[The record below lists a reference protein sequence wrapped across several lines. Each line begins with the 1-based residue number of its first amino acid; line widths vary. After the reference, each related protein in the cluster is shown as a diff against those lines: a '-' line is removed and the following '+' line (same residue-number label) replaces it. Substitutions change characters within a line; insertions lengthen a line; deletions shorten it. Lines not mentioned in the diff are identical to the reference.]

1 MESLTWQGGPVPVQY
16 MDDGTD
22 SGCDLETSVFLEEH
36 AIRRTIIYSGR
47 NSKHSSSDD
56 HSLPTELSTDHSS
69 PGVLKIFGGTI
80 VPGVEY
86 KSVLASCRSTAPE
99 LVKQAL
105 ERYGLSA
112 TLHDEYVLCD
122 VVGRAN
128 AGSTRRL
135 DVNNKVKQEPRWKR
149 MCSRILSD
157 KDRPLFLQKFWRP
170 SDGFCRRY
178 ELRRKMEV
186 IDSMGDDD
194 TYGLNENARKISFSK
209 LRPGAIPFFVPWTQS
224 LDRLRDE
231 YDLEGSS
238 SSNSWTCNNNN
249 QNNLMRSISFDV
261 KGQRTDVSLPSKTGS
276 DHVLAPISRPFLL
289 TLRGYDVNK
298 DSLFY
303 ILEGKTMLV
312 CCPDGAVMNKPC
324 MTLSAPDI
332 NPQHCHIHLKRSSYS
347 HLSGALHHNYCLE
360 VECNLTSNI
369 RVNGSAVVGR
379 ETLQAG
385 DIISIGNYY
394 VFLFKDFTA
403 GNDIPSDLPW
413 ISSSSDDIFSD
424 SMRRKQNNA
433 KRHQNVVHVPP
444 LMLGS
449 TDDNISITTMES
461 QGTEVQREKFRFA
474 YSREKE
480 DELVNAIGAVIRL
493 DQTNF
498 VLAPAYL
505 YSMCIQFSCVRFDP
519 YQIRNL
525 LLRILAAVTES
536 AAAIS
541 KALKENKFNSGLVR
555 SRRHPSV
562 SEDFLREMLQWISNC
577 VQLILYL
584 RADNFRLPRTSVT
597 RGSPL
602 DSDVHAAFRDLATGL
617 EEIVVFC
624 FQQSI
629 YTITKALYL
638 LLPIL
643 LDGNP
648 FTEDAG
654 SRHGVGKVIAILDS
668 VAGLVVSLRLHND
681 VIKQLFMYIF
691 FFCST
696 SVFNRLFLKEP
707 DAAEQY
713 YTWAAGVRIKANLG
727 KLEEWAIRNNLDEEF
742 EHLFE
747 RLITVAEFLSTSKAL
762 LEKYDWLTMKK
773 HFHPLNEAQLYRLLS
788 GYHADRHIMPENWH
802 PSPEDVEL
810 ALREDE
816 VMLDLSGHPAFLL
829 PTEGCDI
836 DLMHPPDA
844 GQFWALFKQL
854 YAQFGLSE
862 DESDIGLSP
871 GNTPRFTGN
880 FPKVELQK
888 SFFCQTSSSRS
899 RTMSPHRK
907 VQFVADT
914 DSSTQSTPR
923 GRKTPNGV
931 VPGSSPNLLSKVT
944 DKNKTTAPVKPKR
957 NLLKSNLSPRQTD
970 SPDKRLDML
979 INKSGSPVMAGG
991 DVTDRSE
998 PESVT
1003 MDTSTSP
1010 VGMHTDTIPVVS
1022 SKSMSIEEAAV
1033 KADNPEYTRNSAN
1046 AIRVS
1051 APPPVPPRQPM
1062 NEVSREKPTGRRV
1075 QRSVSDI
1082 LGRPDMYQDSCIDS
1096 EQRSDFDRM
1105 GNHTDDEQGK
1115 ISARSGYHT
1124 DGEQNN
1130 SSARSGY
1137 HTDGEQN
1144 KSFAKSRNHTDGEQ
1158 TKSSARSEY
1167 RADGEQS
1174 KNSTRSGNHMDGEQD
1189 KSAAKSGY
1197 HTKGEKDRNSTSYH
1211 TDGELALDRNGND
1224 EEEEFCSKDLML
1236 SVNKQI
1242 LEAHKQHSEQAL
1254 PVALPRSPTNIHVEE
1269 RFDMSTSSRLSSNP
1283 VFSVNVRKGNQGLG
1297 LGLIDGLY
1305 TPLRLAGIY
1314 IRKVLPDSPAA
1325 LSGSLHVG
1333 DRLLCVNGKSIVGAD
1348 YQSAMRLIKAS
1359 GENLTLLV
1367 AKGNRSIAGK
1377 ISSTNC

>member
-1 MESLTWQGGPVPVQY
+1 MQSLTWHGGSVPVQY

-22 SGCDLETSVFLEEH
+22 SGCDLESSVFLEEH

-56 HSLPTELSTDHSS
+56 HSPPTELSTDHSS

-105 ERYGLSA
+105 ERYGLSS

-128 AGSTRRL
+128 AGSTHGQ
-135 DVNNKVKQEPRWKR
+135 VTNNKIKQAPRWKR
-149 MCSRILSD
+149 MCTRILSD

-170 SDGFCRRY
+170 SEGFCRRY

-224 LDRLRDE
+224 VDKFRDDF
-231 YDLEGSS
+231 DLEGSS

-249 QNNLMRSISFDV
+249 QKNLMRSVSFDL
-261 KGQRTDVSLPSKTGS
+261 KGHRTDISLPNKNSA
-276 DHVLAPISRPFLL
+276 DHILAPISRPFLL

-303 ILEGKTMLV
+303 ILEGKTTLI
-312 CCPDGAVMNKPC
+312 CCPDGSVVNKPC
-324 MTLSAPDI
+324 VTLSAPDI
-332 NPQHCHIHLKRSSYS
+332 HPQHCHVHLRRSSYS
-347 HLSGALHHNYCLE
+347 HQSGSLHHNYCLE

-369 RVNGSAVVGR
+369 RVNGSAVISK

-385 DIISIGNYY
+385 DILSIGNYY

-403 GNDIPSDLPW
+403 GNDIPSELPW
-413 ISSSSDDIFSD
+413 ITLSSDDIVSD
-424 SMRRKQNNA
+424 SVRGKQNNT
-433 KRHQNVVHVPP
+433 KRHQNIVHVPP

-449 TDDNISITTMES
+449 TTDDNISVATMES

-498 VLAPAYL
+498 ALAPAYL

-519 YQIRNL
+519 FQIRNL
-525 LLRILAAVTES
+525 LLRILAAVRES
-536 AAAIS
+536 AADIS
-541 KALKENKFNSGLVR
+541 KALKGNKFNSGLVR

-562 SEDFLREMLQWISNC
+562 GEDYLREMLQWISNC

-602 DSDVHAAFRDLATGL
+602 DNEVHSAFRDLATGL

-638 LLPIL
+638 LLPVL

-648 FTEDAG
+648 FTEDGG

-681 VIKQLFMYIF
+681 VIKQLYMYIF

-696 SVFNRLFLKEP
+696 SVFNRLFLK

-713 YTWAAGVRIKANLG
+713 YCWTAGVRIKANLG
-727 KLEEWAIRNNLDEEF
+727 KIEEWAVRNNLDEEF
-742 EHLFE
+742 EQLFE
-747 RLITVAEFLSTSKAL
+747 RLLTIAEFLSTSKTL
-762 LEKYDWLTMKK
+762 LEKYDWLTIKK
-773 HFHPLNEAQLYRLLS
+773 QFHPLNEAQLYRLLS
-788 GYHADRHIMPENWH
+788 GYHADRHTMADNWH

-844 GQFWALFKQL
+844 GHFWALFKQL
-854 YAQFGLSE
+854 YSQYGLSE

-888 SFFCQTSSSRS
+888 SFFCQISSSRS
-899 RTMSPHRK
+899 RTMSPNRK

-923 GRKTPNGV
+923 GQKSNNDIKSGRSST
-931 VPGSSPNLLSKVT
+931 GSKEVT
-944 DKNKTTAPVKPKR
+944 KTTAPVKPKR
-957 NLLKSNLSPRQTD
+957 NLLKSNLKD

-979 INKSGSPVMAGG
+979 INKTVSPSVTSG

-998 PESVT
+998 PESVA
-1003 MDTSTSP
+1003 MDTSISP
-1010 VGMHTDTIPVVS
+1010 VAMASSHVELAEKTDVKSEGTDSTLNANS
-1022 SKSMSIEEAAV
+1022 SRISS
-1033 KADNPEYTRNSAN
+1033 
-1046 AIRVS
+1046 
-1051 APPPVPPRQPM
+1051 PPPVPPRQPM
-1062 NEVSREKPTGRRV
+1062 NEETGTKPSRRRV
-1075 QRSVSDI
+1075 QRSVSDR
-1082 LGRPDMYQDSCIDS
+1082 LETSDIDHGS
-1096 EQRSDFDRM
+1096 MIDNVHGSDLNRRRYHTEDEEDKSSLR
-1105 GNHTDDEQGK
+1105 GGYHTDGEQDRT
-1115 ISARSGYHT
+1115 SVRSGYHT
-1124 DGEQNN
+1124 DGEQDRT
-1130 SSARSGY
+1130 SVRSGY
-1137 HTDGEQN
+1137 HTDGEL
-1144 KSFAKSRNHTDGEQ
+1144 G
-1158 TKSSARSEY
+1158 
-1167 RADGEQS
+1167 
-1174 KNSTRSGNHMDGEQD
+1174 
-1189 KSAAKSGY
+1189 
-1197 HTKGEKDRNSTSYH
+1197 
-1211 TDGELALDRNGND
+1211 LDRNGND
-1224 EEEEFCSKDLML
+1224 QEDNFCSKDVLL

-1242 LEAHKQHSEQAL
+1242 LEAHKQHSEQVL
-1254 PVALPRSPTNIHVEE
+1254 PSVQPRSPTNINIEE
-1269 RFDMSTSSRLSSNP
+1269 QFDMSTSSRLSSNP
-1283 VFSVNVRKGNQGLG
+1283 VFSVSVRKGNQGLG

-1359 GENLTLLV
+1359 SENLTLLV

-1377 ISSTNC
+1377 IASTNC

>member
-1 MESLTWQGGPVPVQY
+1 MKSLTWQGGRTVPVQY

-56 HSLPTELSTDHSS
+56 HAATTELSTDHSS

-105 ERYGLSA
+105 ERYGLS
-112 TLHDEYVLCD
+112 TSLHDEYVLCD
-122 VVGRAN
+122 VVGQAN
-128 AGSTRRL
+128 SGSIRGL
-135 DVNNKVKQEPRWKR
+135 DNKTKQSPRWKR
-149 MCSRILSD
+149 MCTRILSD

-170 SDGFCRRY
+170 TDGFCRRY

-186 IDSMGDDD
+186 IDAMGEDD

-231 YDLEGSS
+231 YDIEGSS
-238 SSNSWTCNNNN
+238 STNSWTCNNNN
-249 QNNLMRSISFDV
+249 QKNLMRSVSFDV
-261 KGQRTDVSLPSKTGS
+261 KGQRSDISFPNKVGS
-276 DHVLAPISRPFLL
+276 DHILAPISRPFLL

-298 DSLFY
+298 DSVYY
-303 ILEGKTMLV
+303 ILEGKTTLV
-312 CCPDGAVMNKPC
+312 CCPDGEVVNKPC
-324 MTLSAPDI
+324 VTLAAPDI

-347 HLSGALHHNYCLE
+347 HSPGPLHHNYCLE
-360 VECNLTSNI
+360 IECNLASNI
-369 RVNGSAVVGR
+369 RVNGSPIVGR
-379 ETLQAG
+379 ETMQAG
-385 DIISIGNYY
+385 DILSIGNYY

-403 GNDIPSDLPW
+403 GNDIPSELPW
-413 ISSSSDDIFSD
+413 ISPSSDDVFSE
-424 SMRRKQNNA
+424 SMRRKQNSN
-433 KRHQNVVHVPP
+433 KRHQNIVHVPP

-449 TDDNISITTMES
+449 ATDDNISITTMES

-474 YSREKE
+474 YSRDKE

-525 LLRILAAVTES
+525 LLRILAAVRES
-536 AAAIS
+536 AADIS
-541 KALKENKFNSGLVR
+541 KALKGNKFNSGLVR

-562 SEDFLREMLQWISNC
+562 SEDYLREMLQWISNC

-602 DSDVHAAFRDLATGL
+602 DNEVHAAFRDLATGL

-638 LLPIL
+638 LLPVL

-654 SRHGVGKVIAILDS
+654 NRHGVGKIVAIFDS
-668 VAGLVVSLRLHND
+668 VAGLVVSLRLHTD

-696 SVFNRLFLKEP
+696 SVFNRLFLK

-713 YTWAAGVRIKANLG
+713 YCWTAGVRIKANLA
-727 KLEEWAIRNNLDEEF
+727 KLEEWAVRNNLDEEF
-742 EHLFE
+742 EQLFE
-747 RLITVAEFLSTSKAL
+747 RLLTVAEFLSTSKTL
-762 LEKYDWLTMKK
+762 LEKYDWINMKK
-773 HFHPLNEAQLYRLLS
+773 QFHPLNEAQLYRLLS
-788 GYHADRHIMPENWH
+788 GYHADRHTMPGNWH

-844 GQFWALFKQL
+844 GQFWALFKEL

-862 DESDIGLSP
+862 NESDIGLSP

-899 RTMSPHRK
+899 RTMSPTRK

-923 GRKTPNGV
+923 GQKTPSDARSG
-931 VPGSSPNLLSKVT
+931 PSPILSKEASDT
-944 DKNKTTAPVKPKR
+944 NKAIAPVKPKR
-957 NLLKSNLSPRQTD
+957 NLLKSNLSPRQKD

-979 INKSGSPVMAGG
+979 INKAVSPTSTNG

-998 PESVT
+998 PDSV
-1003 MDTSTSP
+1003 DTCASP
-1010 VGMHTDTIPVVS
+1010 IVMNTCTTPVVNGNTDIKSEDPYSTNS
-1022 SKSMSIEEAAV
+1022 SA
-1033 KADNPEYTRNSAN
+1033 KAS
-1046 AIRVS
+1046 RVS
-1051 APPPVPPRQPM
+1051 SPPPVPPRQPM
-1062 NEVSREKPTGRRV
+1062 AEGTNKPTGKRV
-1075 QRSVSDI
+1075 QRSVSD
-1082 LGRPDMYQDSCIDS
+1082 
-1096 EQRSDFDRM
+1096 RM
-1105 GNHTDDEQGK
+1105 GRQNIDQESFIHKENGSDHRRRGHHTDDEDGK
-1115 ISARSGYHT
+1115 TSARSGYHT
-1124 DGEQNN
+1124 DGEQDRVSVRSGYHTDGEQDRN
-1130 SSARSGY
+1130 SARSGY
-1137 HTDGEQN
+1137 HTDGEIV
-1144 KSFAKSRNHTDGEQ
+1144 
-1158 TKSSARSEY
+1158 
-1167 RADGEQS
+1167 
-1174 KNSTRSGNHMDGEQD
+1174 
-1189 KSAAKSGY
+1189 
-1197 HTKGEKDRNSTSYH
+1197 
-1211 TDGELALDRNGND
+1211 LDRNGND
-1224 EEEEFCSKDLML
+1224 PDENFCSKDML
-1236 SVNKQI
+1236 ISVNKQI
-1242 LEAHKQHSEQAL
+1242 LEAHKQHAENAL
-1254 PVALPRSPTNIHVEE
+1254 PIVQPRSPTNISMEE
-1269 RFDMSTSSRLSSNP
+1269 QFDMSTSSRLSNNP

>member
-1 MESLTWQGGPVPVQY
+1 MESLTWQGGSVPVQY
-16 MDDGTD
+16 VDDGAD

-47 NSKHSSSDD
+47 NSKHSNSDD
-56 HSLPTELSTDHSS
+56 HSTTTELSTDHSS

-112 TLHDEYVLCD
+112 RLQDEYVLCD

-128 AGSTRRL
+128 AGSTRGL
-135 DVNNKVKQEPRWKR
+135 DTNNKVKRVPRWKR
-149 MCSRILSD
+149 MCTRILSD

-249 QNNLMRSISFDV
+249 QNDLMRSVSFDI
-261 KGQRTDVSLPSKTGS
+261 KGQRPDVSFPNKASS

-298 DSLFY
+298 DSVFY
-303 ILEGKTMLV
+303 ILEGKTILV
-312 CCPDGAVMNKPC
+312 CCPDGAVVNKPC
-324 MTLSAPDI
+324 VTLSAPDI
-332 NPQHCHIHLKRSSYS
+332 HTQHCHIHLKRSSYS
-347 HLSGALHHNYCLE
+347 HSSGPLHHNYCLE

-379 ETLQAG
+379 ETVQAG
-385 DIISIGNYY
+385 DILSIGNYY

-403 GNDIPSDLPW
+403 GSDIPSELPW
-413 ISSSSDDIFSD
+413 ISSSSDDMFSD
-424 SMRRKQNNA
+424 SMCRKQNNT
-433 KRHQNVVHVPP
+433 KRHPNIVHVPP

-449 TDDNISITTMES
+449 TTDDNISITTMES

-498 VLAPAYL
+498 ALAPAYL

-525 LLRILAAVTES
+525 LLRILAAVRES
-536 AAAIS
+536 AADIS
-541 KALKENKFNSGLVR
+541 KALKGNKFNSGLVR

-602 DSDVHAAFRDLATGL
+602 DHDVRTAFRDLATGL

-638 LLPIL
+638 LLPVL

-648 FTEDAG
+648 FTEDYG
-654 SRHGVGKVIAILDS
+654 SRHGVGKIIAIFDS

-696 SVFNRLFLKEP
+696 SVFNRLFLK

-713 YTWAAGVRIKANLG
+713 YCWTAGVRIKANLAR
-727 KLEEWAIRNNLDEEF
+727 LEEWAIRNNLDEEY
-742 EHLFE
+742 EQLFE
-747 RLITVAEFLSTSKAL
+747 RLLIVAEFLSTSKTL

-773 HFHPLNEAQLYRLLS
+773 QFQPLNEAQLYRLLS
-788 GYHADRHIMPENWH
+788 GYHADRHTMPENWH

-862 DESDIGLSP
+862 DESDIGPSP

-899 RTMSPHRK
+899 RTMSPTRK

-914 DSSTQSTPR
+914 DSSTPSTPR
-923 GRKTPNGV
+923 GQKT
-931 VPGSSPNLLSKVT
+931 SKET
-944 DKNKTTAPVKPKR
+944 SDTNKATAPVKPKR
-957 NLLKSNLSPRQTD
+957 NLLKPNISSRQKD

-979 INKSGSPVMAGG
+979 INKTVSPTTTNG

-998 PESVT
+998 PDSAV
-1003 MDTSTSP
+1003 MDTSASP
-1010 VGMHTDTIPVVS
+1010 ILMNKGNISAVS
-1022 SKSMSIEEAAV
+1022 SETTEVKSEDPYS
-1033 KADNPEYTRNSAN
+1033 TRSSVN
-1046 AIRVS
+1046 ACRVS
-1051 APPPVPPRQPM
+1051 SPPPVPPRQP
-1062 NEVSREKPTGRRV
+1062 VAGSTTKTAGKRV
-1075 QRSVSDI
+1075 QRSVSDR
-1082 LGRPDMYQDSCIDS
+1082 LGIPDIDQ
-1096 EQRSDFDRM
+1096 EDFMDRKHGSDISRR
-1105 GNHTDDEQGK
+1105 GYHTDDEEGK
-1115 ISARSGYHT
+1115 TSARSGYHT
-1124 DGEQNN
+1124 DGEQDQISVRNGYHTDGEQDRI
-1130 SSARSGY
+1130 SVRSGY
-1137 HTDGEQN
+1137 HTDGEV
-1144 KSFAKSRNHTDGEQ
+1144 G
-1158 TKSSARSEY
+1158 
-1167 RADGEQS
+1167 
-1174 KNSTRSGNHMDGEQD
+1174 M
-1189 KSAAKSGY
+1189 
-1197 HTKGEKDRNSTSYH
+1197 
-1211 TDGELALDRNGND
+1211 DRNGND
-1224 EEEEFCSKDLML
+1224 QNEDFCSKDLML

-1254 PVALPRSPTNIHVEE
+1254 PVVQPRSPTNINIEE
-1269 RFDMSTSSRLSSNP
+1269 RFDMSTSSRLSNNP

-1305 TPLRLAGIY
+1305 TLLRLAGIY